1 MSAKGARGAVVAT
14 GVDLVVVVV
23 VVMVVCAVLVLVL
36 VLVRVVV
43 VVMVVVLCVVVFL
56 ALAVD
61 VATEGAVEVDVT
73 GLPSQGRT
81 TRMTRMHS
89 LFTSIPARLR

>member
-1 MSAKGARGAVVAT
+1 MSAKGARGAAVAT

-36 VLVRVVV
+36 VVVV
-43 VVMVVVLCVVVFL
+43 VVVVVLCVVVFL
-56 ALAVD
+56 ALDVD
-61 VATEGAVEVDVT
+61 TAELATDGAAEIDVT

-81 TRMTRMHS
+81 TRVTLMHS
-89 LFTSIPARLR
+89 LFTSTTARVS